1 MARPVPP
8 TPGGIPVMTPMTAS
22 AAVAA
27 RPSRTAAAP
36 AAVPAAPPRAAPAR
50 PEPAR
55 TPTPAATPAATTEPA
70 RARPAE
76 PPAPKRPS
84 FLARGLSA
92 LAGGLVRI
100 FVRARTRGATAVGDF
115 RARPEHSRWRAYA
128 LGCYG
133 LIVAAT
139 LAGQLYSSN
148 PLGVY
153 VKVQHV
159 DLPVSTLI
167 FVRNDSRFAWKRA
180 RIVVN
185 GIYSH
190 SRDEI
195 AAGESL
201 PLDLDKAFAVHD
213 GSGRIL
219 RRPPR
224 NLPLQSLALDCDRGH
239 YETELK

>member
-1 MARPVPP
+1 MTPRSAPSATGSAPQRPPPARPEPARSP
-8 TPGGIPVMTPMTAS
+8 TPA
-22 AAVAA
+22 AAVE
-27 RPSRTAAAP
+27 R
-36 AAVPAAPPRAAPAR
+36 APAR
-50 PEPAR
+50 AEPAR
-55 TPTPAATPAATTEPA
+55 TPTPAAPSERVPPRPAA
-70 RARPAE
+70 
-76 PPAPKRPS
+76 PPQPKRPS
-84 FLARGLSA
+84 ALARGLSA
-92 LAGGLVRI
+92 AAGALVRGTSRL
-100 FVRARTRGATAVGDF
+100 FGHVKTRGATAVGDF

-139 LAGQLYSSN
+139 LGGQLYSAN

-159 DLPVSTLI
+159 DIPVSTLI
-167 FVRNDSRFAWKRA
+167 FVRNDSPLPWKHA

-190 SRDEI
+190 TRDEI

-201 PLDLDKAFAVHD
+201 PLDLDRAFAVHD
-213 GSGRIL
+213 GSGKIL
-219 RRPPR
+219 RRPPK

>member
-1 MARPVPP
+1 MSPVSAPAGAESRS
-8 TPGGIPVMTPMTAS
+8 TPIAPMP
-22 AAVAA
+22 AATA
-27 RPSRTAAAP
+27 RPSHA
-36 AAVPAAPPRAAPAR
+36 RA
-50 PEPAR
+50 EPAR
-55 TPTPAATPAATTEPA
+55 MATPASPAEPA
-70 RARPAE
+70 RARPAA
-76 PPAPKRPS
+76 PPGPRRPS
-84 FLARGLSA
+84 ALARGLSA
-92 LAGGLVRI
+92 AAGLLVRGSSSL
-100 FVRARTRGATAVGDF
+100 FGQVKTRGATAVGDF

-159 DLPVSTLI
+159 DIPVSTLI
-167 FVRNDSRFAWKRA
+167 FVRNDSPLPWRHA

-190 SRDEI
+190 SRDQI
-195 AAGESL
+195 AAGENV
-201 PLDLDKAFAVHD
+201 PLDLDRAFAVHD
-213 GSGRIL
+213 GSGKVL
-219 RRPPR
+219 RRPPK

>member
-1 MARPVPP
+1 
-8 TPGGIPVMTPMTAS
+8 MTPMTGS

-27 RPSRTAAAP
+27 RPSRTAVAP
-36 AAVPAAPPRAAPAR
+36 AAVPAGPPRAAPAR
-50 PEPAR
+50 PEAAR
-55 TPTPAATPAATTEPA
+55 TPTPAATPAASTEPA
-70 RARPAE
+70 RARPVE

>member
-1 MARPVPP
+1 MTPAPTRPGAAVRPARTAP
-8 TPGGIPVMTPMTAS
+8 TPAAPQP
-22 AAVAA
+22 AVAA
-27 RPSRTAAAP
+27 RPAQA
-36 AAVPAAPPRAAPAR
+36 RA
-50 PEPAR
+50 EPAR
-55 TPTPAATPAATTEPA
+55 TPTPSAPSEPA

-84 FLARGLSA
+84 ALSRGLA
-92 LAGGLVRI
+92 AFAGGLVRI
-100 FVRARTRGATAVGDF
+100 FGRVKTRGATAVGDF

-159 DLPVSTLI
+159 DIPLSTLI
-167 FVRNDSRFAWKRA
+167 FVRNDSRVAWKHP

-213 GSGRIL
+213 GSGRVL
-219 RRPPR
+219 RRPAK
-224 NLPLQSLALDCDRGH
+224 NLPLQTLALDCDRGH

>member
-1 MARPVPP
+1 MSPVTGPASASPRPAPVASAP
-8 TPGGIPVMTPMTAS
+8 TPAPRQAQARSEPPRAPTPAETP
-22 AAVAA
+22 
-27 RPSRTAAAP
+27 RSR
-36 AAVPAAPPRAAPAR
+36 PAAPPG
-50 PEPAR
+50 
-55 TPTPAATPAATTEPA
+55 
-70 RARPAE
+70 
-76 PPAPKRPS
+76 PKRPS
-84 FLARGLSA
+84 ALSRGLSA
-92 LAGGLVRI
+92 AAGALVRGSSSL
-100 FVRARTRGATAVGDF
+100 FGQVKTRGATAVGDF

-139 LAGQLYSSN
+139 LAGQLYSAN

-159 DLPVSTLI
+159 DIPVSTLI
-167 FVRNDSRFAWKRA
+167 FVRNDSRFPWRHA

-190 SRDEI
+190 TRDEI
-195 AAGESL
+195 GAGENL

-213 GSGRIL
+213 GSGKVL
-219 RRPPR
+219 RRPPK
-224 NLPLQSLALDCDRGH
+224 NMSPQSLALDCDRGH

>member
-1 MARPVPP
+1 M
-8 TPGGIPVMTPMTAS
+8 
-22 AAVAA
+22 
-27 RPSRTAAAP
+27 
-36 AAVPAAPPRAAPAR
+36 
-50 PEPAR
+50 
-55 TPTPAATPAATTEPA
+55 
-70 RARPAE
+70 
-76 PPAPKRPS
+76 
-84 FLARGLSA
+84 
-92 LAGGLVRI
+92 
-100 FVRARTRGATAVGDF
+100 
-115 RARPEHSRWRAYA
+115 
-128 LGCYG
+128 
-133 LIVAAT
+133 AAT
-139 LAGQLYSSN
+139 LAGQLYTTN

-159 DLPVSTLI
+159 DIPVSTLI
-167 FVRNDSRFAWKRA
+167 FVRNDSRLNWKHA
-180 RIVVN
+180 RITVN

-213 GSGRIL
+213 GSGKVL

>member
-1 MARPVPP
+1 
-8 TPGGIPVMTPMTAS
+8 MTPMPAS
-22 AAVAA
+22 AAMAA

-36 AAVPAAPPRAAPAR
+36 AAAPAAVVPAAAVPAAPPRASQAR

-55 TPTPAATPAATTEPA
+55 TPTPATTPAAAEPA

-167 FVRNDSRFAWKRA
+167 FVRNDSRVAWKRA

>member
-1 MARPVPP
+1 MAPRAAAASPA
-8 TPGGIPVMTPMTAS
+8 AS
-22 AAVAA
+22 AAP
-27 RPSRTAAAP
+27 RAAAP
-36 AAVPAAPPRAAPAR
+36 R

-55 TPTPAATPAATTEPA
+55 TPTPVATERPPPKPAA
-70 RARPAE
+70 
-76 PPAPKRPS
+76 PPQPKRPS
-84 FLARGLSA
+84 ALARGLSA
-92 LAGGLVRI
+92 AAGALVRGT
-100 FVRARTRGATAVGDF
+100 FRVFGHVKTRGATAAADF

-139 LAGQLYSSN
+139 LAGQLYSAN

-159 DLPVSTLI
+159 DIPVSTLI
-167 FVRNDSRFAWKRA
+167 FVRNDSRLPWKHA

-190 SRDEI
+190 ARDEI

-201 PLDLDKAFAVHD
+201 PLDLDRAFAVHD
-213 GSGRIL
+213 GTGKIL
-219 RRPPR
+219 RRPPK

>member
-1 MARPVPP
+1 MSPV
-8 TPGGIPVMTPMTAS
+8 S
-22 AAVAA
+22 AAAGPAA
-27 RPSRTAAAP
+27 RATPPPMPAP
-36 AAVPAAPPRAAPAR
+36 RPAQAR

-55 TPTPAATPAATTEPA
+55 TPPPAIAEPPP
-70 RARPAE
+70 RARPAA

-84 FLARGLSA
+84 ALARGLSA
-92 LAGGLVRI
+92 TAGALVRGTLAL
-100 FVRARTRGATAVGDF
+100 FGQVKTRGATAMGDF

-153 VKVQHV
+153 VKVQRV
-159 DLPVSTLI
+159 DIPVSTLI
-167 FVRNDSRFAWKRA
+167 FVRNDSALPWTHA

-190 SRDEI
+190 TRDQI
-195 AAGESL
+195 AAGENV
-201 PLDLDKAFAVHD
+201 PLDLDRAFAVHD
-213 GSGRIL
+213 GSGKVL
-219 RRPPR
+219 RRPPK
-224 NLPLQSLALDCDRGH
+224 NMSPQTLSLDCDRGH

>member
-1 MARPVPP
+1 MMTPVTAASGTAVRP
-8 TPGGIPVMTPMTAS
+8 TPG
-22 AAVAA
+22 VAA
-27 RPSRTAAAP
+27 AGPRT
-36 AAVPAAPPRAAPAR
+36 APAR

-55 TPTPAATPAATTEPA
+55 APAASSEPA
-70 RARPAE
+70 RARPAG
-76 PPAPKRPS
+76 PPEPKRPS
-84 FLARGLSA
+84 VLARGLSA
-92 LAGGLVRI
+92 AAGALVRGSSTL
-100 FVRARTRGATAVGDF
+100 FGQVRTRGATAVGDF

-139 LAGQLYSSN
+139 LTGQLYSSN

-159 DLPVSTLI
+159 ELPVSTLI
-167 FVRNDSRFAWKRA
+167 FVRNDSSFAWKHA

-201 PLDLDKAFAVHD
+201 PLDLDKAFAVKD
-213 GSGRIL
+213 GSGKIL
-219 RRPPR
+219 RRPPK
-224 NLPLQSLALDCDRGH
+224 NLLLQSLALDCDRGR

>member
-1 MARPVPP
+1 MTPVSAPPRAARSNASPGATAPASRPPAARAETARPATPAPP
-8 TPGGIPVMTPMTAS
+8 AEP
-22 AAVAA
+22 A
-27 RPSRTAAAP
+27 R
-36 AAVPAAPPRAAPAR
+36 AVPAAPPG
-50 PEPAR
+50 
-55 TPTPAATPAATTEPA
+55 
-70 RARPAE
+70 
-76 PPAPKRPS
+76 PKRPS
-84 FLARGLSA
+84 ALARGLSA
-92 LAGGLVRI
+92 AAGALVGGSSRL
-100 FVRARTRGATAVGDF
+100 FGQVKTRGATAVGDF

-139 LAGQLYSSN
+139 LAGQLYSVN

-167 FVRNDSRFAWKRA
+167 FVRNDSAFPWKHT

-190 SRDEI
+190 RREEV

-201 PLDLDKAFAVHD
+201 PLDLDKAFAVTD
-213 GSGRIL
+213 ASGRTL
-219 RRPPR
+219 RRPPK
-224 NLPLQSLALDCDRGH
+224 NLQLQSLAVDCDRGR
-239 YETELK
+239 YEMELK

>member
-1 MARPVPP
+1 MLE
-8 TPGGIPVMTPMTAS
+8 GILEGQMNPHFSPLYTMRNLGATIEL
-22 AAVAA
+22 AAVNVDEDEEFIE
-27 RPSRTAAAP
+27 S
-36 AAVPAAPPRAAPAR
+36 
-50 PEPAR
+50 
-55 TPTPAATPAATTEPA
+55 
-70 RARPAE
+70 
-76 PPAPKRPS
+76 
-84 FLARGLSA
+84 GL
-92 LAGGLVRI
+92 LVRGSSSL
-100 FVRARTRGATAVGDF
+100 FGQVKTRGATAVGDF

-159 DLPVSTLI
+159 DIPVSTLI
-167 FVRNDSRFAWKRA
+167 FVRNDSPLPWKHA

-190 SRDEI
+190 SRDQI
-195 AAGESL
+195 AAGENV
-201 PLDLDKAFAVHD
+201 PLDLDRAFAVHD
-213 GSGRIL
+213 GSGKVL
-219 RRPPR
+219 RRPPK